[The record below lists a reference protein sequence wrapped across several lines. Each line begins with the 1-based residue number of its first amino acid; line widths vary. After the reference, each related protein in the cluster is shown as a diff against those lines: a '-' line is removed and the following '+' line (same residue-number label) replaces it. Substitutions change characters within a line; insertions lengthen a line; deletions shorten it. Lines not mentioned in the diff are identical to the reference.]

1 MVKLVDKNK
10 RCFLCACLQ
19 PKYGQLRPVL
29 FGFFL
34 PSEILKVI
42 DYVVY
47 RLALLNISPKH
58 LVRPSLLTKEAPV
71 VVYSPRHREQ
81 ELEVTLAVE
90 FFFKIG
96 QHLHVL
102 FPKL

>member
-1 MVKLVDKNK
+1 MGSCGRSSLV
-10 RCFLCACLQ
+10 
-19 PKYGQLRPVL
+19 
-29 FGFFL
+29 FFL

-42 DYVVY
+42 NDVVD
-47 RLALLNISPKH
+47 RLALLNIGPKH

-71 VVYSPRHREQ
+71 VVYCPRHREQ

-90 FFFKIG
+90 FFFKVS

-102 FPKL
+102 VPKL